1 MSPLWKIYLGVL
13 LVTTAEGGMNIIYPP
28 FLQKSNYSIV
38 EIGLLVALFGVLQLV
53 SRLPVGALYGA
64 AHAKSLY
71 VASLAVYAL
80 STIGFAYPG
89 GRAFVYLLTM
99 LHGFAF
105 GGVGTVTLAWA
116 IELSRAHSP
125 RGAAMGWYTAALS
138 GGYSIGNFL
147 SGLMVDHWGYVV
159 AFLALGVT
167 PIVSVLLTM
176 TLPAPERSASPAR
189 AKPDARTRL
198 TQMRRVVTPNVALAT
213 LIAFYINF
221 LDDGFFAFFP
231 LFGISIGLGLTFV
244 GLLKSIRSLVATGLR
259 PMSGAI
265 FRYIR
270 FETLNN
276 ILIIAWALV
285 VFLVPIFHS
294 AWALVLIF
302 LVIGVS
308 RGLTR
313 VTSATMI
320 AEEKAADTSG
330 VGLAS
335 GLYNAGLDVGAFAGP
350 IIGGLIASATTIP
363 TMFSIIPIALLA
375 VYFAAVF
382 GIGRIKTQSPAKS
395 AA

>member
-71 VASLAVYAL
+71 GAALAVYAL

-159 AFLALGVT
+159 AGSCARGRDG
-167 PIVSVLLTM
+167 
-176 TLPAPERSASPAR
+176 RSF
-189 AKPDARTRL
+189 TRL
-198 TQMRRVVTPNVALAT
+198 DWVRRQFRDKLGFDPYPGTLNLQIDAKVDAVWIVPQVPGCREDVVE
-213 LIAFYINF
+213 LIAAVS
-221 LDDGFFAFFP
+221 LREALHLQDGDAVW
-231 LFGISIGLGLTFV
+231 IQ
-244 GLLKSIRSLVATGLR
+244 
-259 PMSGAI
+259 
-265 FRYIR
+265 
-270 FETLNN
+270 
-276 ILIIAWALV
+276 
-285 VFLVPIFHS
+285 
-294 AWALVLIF
+294 
-302 LVIGVS
+302 
-308 RGLTR
+308 R
-313 VTSATMI
+313 VEG
-320 AEEKAADTSG
+320 EE
-330 VGLAS
+330 
-335 GLYNAGLDVGAFAGP
+335 
-350 IIGGLIASATTIP
+350 
-363 TMFSIIPIALLA
+363 
-375 VYFAAVF
+375 
-382 GIGRIKTQSPAKS
+382 
-395 AA
+395 

>member
-1 MSPLWKIYLGVL
+1 LSPLWKIYLGVL

-116 IELSRAHSP
+116 IELSRAHLP

-159 AFLALGVT
+159 AFLTLGVT

-221 LDDGFFAFFP
+221 LDGFFAFFP

-350 IIGGLIASATTIP
+350 IIGGLIAGATTIP